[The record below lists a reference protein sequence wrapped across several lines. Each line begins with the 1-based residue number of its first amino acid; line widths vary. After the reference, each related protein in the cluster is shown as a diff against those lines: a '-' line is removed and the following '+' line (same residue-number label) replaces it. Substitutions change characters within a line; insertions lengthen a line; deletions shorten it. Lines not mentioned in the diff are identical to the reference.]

1 MPFSGDIREIC
12 SSLSPQGPGALGHHV
27 NWAGQHACRHVRAR
41 LRYREHDPGLAPAAR
56 AIEASVGPLR
66 SESAAE
72 RFNTVQI
79 RKRSWPTR
87 LLLDGADTLHS
98 LST

>member
-12 SSLSPQGPGALGHHV
+12 SLLSLLGPGALGDHV
-27 NWAGQHACRHVRAR
+27 NWAGQHACRRVRPR
-41 LRYREHDPGLAPAAR
+41 LRYRERDPGLAPAAR
-56 AIEASVGPLR
+56 AIEASVGPFNRRALLK
-66 SESAAE
+66 

-98 LST
+98 L